1 MPTKLI
7 DSTDKEEA
15 VVASIESHPVNADMA
30 LVAAAKNGDKKA
42 FEILVERHEQRIFF
56 VAQRMTRN
64 REDAEDVV
72 QQSFQKAFTH
82 MDRFENRS
90 SFATWL
96 TQVAIN
102 EALML
107 LRKRRGLREVLIDD
121 LNGNEEAA
129 ISLEFPDSSPDPE
142 ASYAQRE
149 WVGMLSLAMNE
160 LTPGIRKAIQLR
172 ELDERS
178 SEETARIMGIS
189 VSALKGRMFHG
200 RKRLRETI
208 KRYID
213 SARMLQKRSSKIRGN
228 ANDISRHRVACYP
241 YG

>member
-1 MPTKLI
+1 
-7 DSTDKEEA
+7 
-15 VVASIESHPVNADMA
+15 
-30 LVAAAKNGDKKA
+30 
-42 FEILVERHEQRIFF
+42 
-56 VAQRMTRN
+56 
-64 REDAEDVV
+64 
-72 QQSFQKAFTH
+72 
-82 MDRFENRS
+82 
-90 SFATWL
+90 
-96 TQVAIN
+96 
-102 EALML
+102 
-107 LRKRRGLREVLIDD
+107 
-121 LNGNEEAA
+121 
-129 ISLEFPDSSPDPE
+129 
-142 ASYAQRE
+142 
-149 WVGMLSLAMNE
+149 MLSLAMNE

-241 YG
+241 

>member
-1 MPTKLI
+1 MPTKFM
-7 DSTDKEEA
+7 DSIDKEEA
-15 VVASIESHPVNADMA
+15 AMASTDSLPGIGDVA
-30 LVAAAKNGDKKA
+30 LVAAAKNGDRKA

-64 REDAEDVV
+64 REDSEDVV

-121 LNGNEEAA
+121 VNGNEEAA
-129 ISLEFPDSSPDPE
+129 TSLELPDSSPDPE
-142 ASYAQRE
+142 VSYAQKE
-149 WVGMLSLAMNE
+149 WVGMLSLAMDE

-178 SEETARIMGIS
+178 SEDTARIMGIS

-208 KRYID
+208 KRYIH
-213 SARMLQKRSSKIRGN
+213 SARMLQKRTFEIKGN
-228 ANDISRHRVACYP
+228 TNGISRHRLACHP